1 MILKVMTMGYV
12 SFETNFAAP
21 LERPSRDPCG
31 LRRSPVA
38 SLSGLEWSVVALARN
53 DPVSTL
59 HQPGRIAVAMRI
71 LFGARQNPGL
81 ADARLEALRR
91 IAVLVWRSGSTVPQD
106 ELKAFVDAGFT
117 PAQFQLLVA
126 RIGKCLTASTAG
138 RCR

>member
-12 SFETNFAAP
+12 SFETNVAAS
-21 LERPSRDPCG
+21 LERPSQDPRG
-31 LRRSPVA
+31 RRHSPVA

-59 HQPGRIAVAMRI
+59 HQPGRIAVAMSI
-71 LFGARQNPGL
+71 LFRARFNPGL

-91 IAVLVWRSGSTVPQD
+91 IAVLVWRRGSTVPHD

-117 PAQFQLLVA
+117 PAQYQLLVA
-126 RIGKCLTASTAG
+126 SIGKCSTASTTG